1 MSSRPSQIIGHKNQ
15 TASQGNY
22 NPELSGIYVK
32 GTSFFYTFVKI
43 TNAIFCHES
52 NYLLFFLPAPI
63 HLPSAPGDGRYGCCT
78 KSQPVRKNIQTFL
91 FRPGRRYPSAR
102 RFQGS
107 RMVPYHR
114 RALLSLPYLQ
124 CIRSDQLPS
133 WHRPDLFSPVLIQ
146 AGRHLSTK
154 RKETYRYAFMRK
166 PFYRPKALFY

>member
-114 RALLSLPYLQ
+114 RNQLSHFAELTGGSRLYVISPLQ
-124 CIRSDQLPS
+124 GIGGTAQ
-133 WHRPDLFSPVLIQ
+133 PVLPVRLRFASVRDI
-146 AGRHLSTK
+146 
-154 RKETYRYAFMRK
+154 
-166 PFYRPKALFY
+166 